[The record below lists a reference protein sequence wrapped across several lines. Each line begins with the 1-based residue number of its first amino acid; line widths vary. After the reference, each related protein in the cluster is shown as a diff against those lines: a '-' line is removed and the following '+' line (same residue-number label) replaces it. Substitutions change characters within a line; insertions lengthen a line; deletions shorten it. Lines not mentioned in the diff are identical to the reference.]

1 MCSQLPVLHLI
12 PYDTAGDDLPGS
24 SAAAAVAGSRHARL
38 GSGVASSSTA
48 TAAAKV
54 RKLMQAGPHCEFPV
68 YKTPGRASAGG
79 LSTTGHNTNFLLHM
93 SLPIPAGSTQ
103 QYWLLQGVAVLCSL
117 DD

>member
-12 PYDTAGDDLPGS
+12 PYDTAASDLQNSAAAGGGS
-24 SAAAAVAGSRHARL
+24 YVPYGSGGTGANSAAAA
-38 GSGVASSSTA
+38 
-48 TAAAKV
+48 AAKA
-54 RKLMQAGPHCEFPV
+54 RKLMQAVLHCEFPV

-79 LSTTGHNTNFLLHM
+79 LSTTGHSTNFLLHM

-103 QYWLLQGVAVLCSL
+103 QYWLLQGVAVLCSH

>member
-12 PYDTAGDDLPGS
+12 PYDTAANDLQNSAAAGGGRSVQYGS
-24 SAAAAVAGSRHARL
+24 GSTGANSAAAA
-38 GSGVASSSTA
+38 
-48 TAAAKV
+48 AAAKA
-54 RKLMQAGPHCEFPV
+54 RKLMQAGLQCEFPV

-79 LSTTGHNTNFLLHM
+79 LSTTGHSTNFLLHM